1 MYVFTRNAPRDT
13 SACFLD
19 KFIFLIDWPLL
30 NNQFLMMFMTF
41 PFFVWLSTFLLYFVR
56 KGSLW
61 KKKDVWREKN
71 GLHSNFTYHSPEKF
85 VFTVKKPV
93 GLFKLFEFSCSC
105 ILWKEKHREHKLRKH
120 KYIYYRWD
128 TSQAELYDNFLF
140 YWGTLLS
147 AGWSRS
153 DRKDTLI
160 S

>member
-1 MYVFTRNAPRDT
+1 MHAFTRNARPDT

-30 NNQFLMMFMTF
+30 NNHFLMMFMTF
-41 PFFVWLSTFLLYFVR
+41 PFLYDLKPFYCISWER
-56 KGSLW
+56 ARFE
-61 KKKDVWREKN
+61 KKDVWREKD
-71 GLHSNFTYHSPEKF
+71 GLYSNFTYHSPEKF

-93 GLFKLFEFSCSC
+93 RLFKLCEFSCSC
-105 ILWKEKHREHKLRKH
+105 ILRREKHREHKLRKH

-128 TSQAELYDNFLF
+128 TNQAEIHDNFLF
-140 YWGTLLS
+140 YCGTLLC

-153 DRKDTLI
+153 DRKDTFI

>member
-1 MYVFTRNAPRDT
+1 MTTIEQPVFD
-13 SACFLD
+13 D
-19 KFIFLIDWPLL
+19 VHD
-30 NNQFLMMFMTF
+30 F
-41 PFFVWLSTFLLYFVR
+41 PFFCMTLNLFIVFR
-56 KGSLW
+56 EKGLALK

-128 TSQAELYDNFLF
+128 TSQAEIYDNFLF
-140 YWGTLLS
+140 Y
-147 AGWSRS
+147 
-153 DRKDTLI
+153 
-160 S
+160 